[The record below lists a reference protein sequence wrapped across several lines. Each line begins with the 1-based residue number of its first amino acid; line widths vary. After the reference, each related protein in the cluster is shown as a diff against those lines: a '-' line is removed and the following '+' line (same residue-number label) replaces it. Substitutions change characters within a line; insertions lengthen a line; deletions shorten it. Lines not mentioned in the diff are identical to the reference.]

1 VGSVVSTL
9 MRIPSV
15 FEKALIT
22 FLDNDATGGS
32 ICRAETLRTR
42 SSGGSGGSPSVRL
55 L

>member
-1 VGSVVSTL
+1 

-32 ICRAETLRTR
+32 ICRAETLRLAQ
-42 SSGGSGGSPSVRL
+42 VAAQAAAQVCAY
-55 L
+55 